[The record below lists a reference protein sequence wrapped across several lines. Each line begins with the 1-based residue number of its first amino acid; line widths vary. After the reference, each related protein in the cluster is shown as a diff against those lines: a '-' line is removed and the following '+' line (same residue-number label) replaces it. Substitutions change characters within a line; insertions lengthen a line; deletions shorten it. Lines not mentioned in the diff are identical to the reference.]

1 MRLRLYPLI
10 LRIQAEKAFA
20 AQYLEEHGVPWS
32 AYWPKAPP
40 TLYMWPA
47 SRVGQVHPVSTRF
60 GPFECPLDRFWYSSW
75 KEAYSATAL
84 ASISSAVN
92 SRMSRHD
99 DDDDSEETSG
109 GGGGGSGAVTAV
121 QVGVLDGGEGALEAC
136 NAAVASV
143 RYYMTDGD

>member
-1 MRLRLYPLI
+1 M
-10 LRIQAEKAFA
+10 
-20 AQYLEEHGVPWS
+20 PWS

-47 SRVGQVHPVSTRF
+47 PHVGQVHPVSTRF
-60 GPFECPLDRFWYSSW
+60 GAFECPLDRFWYSSW
-75 KEAYSATAL
+75 MEAYSATAL

-92 SRMSRHD
+92 TRMASA
-99 DDDDSEETSG
+99 G
-109 GGGGGSGAVTAV
+109 GGNGAATAV

-143 RYYMTDGD
+143 MR

>member
-1 MRLRLYPLI
+1 
-10 LRIQAEKAFA
+10 
-20 AQYLEEHGVPWS
+20 
-32 AYWPKAPP
+32 
-40 TLYMWPA
+40 
-47 SRVGQVHPVSTRF
+47 
-60 GPFECPLDRFWYSSW
+60 
-75 KEAYSATAL
+75 
-84 ASISSAVN
+84 VN